1 MKNTFKH
8 YLIYW
13 IISFIAFN
21 ALFFIFANNIVSIC
35 IVADITF
42 LILLVCGY
50 ITFKDDNLTKIF
62 YRLPLI
68 KISSYTLLAT
78 LVISIIEIIFKSIPS
93 ICLYIAYILIIT
105 ISLLG
110 LVKANANSEIISEI
124 DKKQAEDTSFIKEMI
139 LLSEQFLS
147 SSENKET
154 YQELYECFKYSD
166 PISSDSTKV
175 IEKKVK
181 EKMDQLKNQES
192 NDKQIKEI
200 IQLVKQRNNLCK
212 RNKYS

>member
-21 ALFFIFANNIVSIC
+21 ALFFIFANNIISIC

-50 ITFKDDNLTKIF
+50 ITFKDNNLTKIF

-110 LVKANANSEIISEI
+110 LVKANANSEIIREI
-124 DKKQAEDTSFIKEMI
+124 DKKQAKDTSFIKEMI

-166 PISSDSTKV
+166 PISSDSTKG
-175 IEKKVK
+175 IEEKVK
-181 EKMDQLKNQES
+181 EKMEQLKNQEN

-212 RNKYS
+212 RNKYL